1 MSTRA
6 LGDITPMGYRQRM
19 DMATGAV
26 GHTLGLADSMT
37 PEMLRM
43 LILGPTSSAAVI
55 GGGAGRGAHVDGR
68 AVAGR

>member
-1 MSTRA
+1 
-6 LGDITPMGYRQRM
+6 M